1 MINVSP
7 VSVKSNK
14 LIMFRL
20 WTIKTS
26 MTDQSCKSGKTG
38 YTGKTVSENNKEL
51 ILFNGKVLDQRCPN
65 FLSIGQILETK
76 SLGGHILHLKIKI

>member
-1 MINVSP
+1 MIIVSP

-38 YTGKTVSENNKEL
+38 YTGKTVSENKNEL
-51 ILFNGKVLDQRCPN
+51 SLFNWQALDN
-65 FLSIGQILETK
+65 
-76 SLGGHILHLKIKI
+76 